1 LKWHAASLVT
11 AVALFAACGGD
22 GEPTRAATDLR
33 IAAWP
38 EGKSGMKQEWTLRC
52 GPAGGS
58 LPDAEQACER
68 LAALDDRFQPPPRD
82 AVCTEIYGG
91 PAVAEV
97 TGSYEGTPVDAT
109 FTRTDGCQIARWDR
123 HQFLFPVRVGP

>member
-1 LKWHAASLVT
+1 LKHAASLVT
-11 AVALFAACGGD
+11 AVALLAGCGGD

-33 IAAWP
+33 ITAWP
-38 EGKSGMKQEWTLRC
+38 EGKSGAKEEWTLRC
-52 GPAGGS
+52 DPAGGS
-58 LPDAEQACER
+58 LPDPDRACER
-68 LAALDDRFQPPPRD
+68 LAALNDRFEPPPPD

-97 TGSYEGTPVDAT
+97 TGTYEGAPVDAT

-123 HQFLFPVRVGP
+123 HQFLFPIQPAMP